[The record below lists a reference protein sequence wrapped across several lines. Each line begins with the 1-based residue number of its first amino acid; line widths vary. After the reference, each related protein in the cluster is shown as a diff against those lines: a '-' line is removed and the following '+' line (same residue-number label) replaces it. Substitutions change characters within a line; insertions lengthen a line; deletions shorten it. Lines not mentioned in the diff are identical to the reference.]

1 MHMNAEARAALEP
14 LELEFQVVVIC
25 PACVLGTELRNSD
38 EYLSSFHDIYLTKI
52 KLTDNVSFTSL
63 PVLAHFLLQNGF
75 SSVQATQLQT
85 TQSVEGKCFPGFFV
99 LVSVVFL
106 NANVDLFYFGFFL
119 VRQGPTV

>member
-1 MHMNAEARAALEP
+1 MLSVQHVCWALSS
-14 LELEFQVVVIC
+14 
-25 PACVLGTELRNSD
+25 GTQMS
-38 EYLSSFHDIYLTKI
+38 YLSSFPNIYLTKI

-63 PVLAHFLLQNGF
+63 SVLAHFLLQNGF

-106 NANVDLFYFGFFL
+106 NANVDLFCFVFDKT
-119 VRQGPTV
+119 GPCCVD